1 MLRVGRNEIDGIPVE
16 VLRKRIRRINLRVAQ
31 NGLLRLSIPYSG
43 ATLAQGEAFLK
54 AKWAWAVKARREMLA
69 RPAREPVTDAERAT
83 LSSLLAELNAAWAA
97 RLGERDFAWRIRRV
111 TSLWGCCHWIKR
123 YVTYS
128 EALARAPREL
138 VEYVVVHEL
147 THFAVHGHG
156 PAFHALMD
164 ARLPG
169 WKDLRKRL
177 NGRDWEGRFRIL

>member
-1 MLRVGRNEIDGIPVE
+1 MLRVGRNEIDGVPVE

-31 NGLLRLSIPYSG
+31 NGLLRLSIPYFG

-69 RPAREPVTDAERAT
+69 RPVREPVTDAERAT

-97 RLGERDFAWRIRRV
+97 RLDERDFAWRIRRV

-177 NGRDWEGRFRIL
+177 NGRAWEGRLRTL

>member
-1 MLRVGRNEIDGIPVE
+1 MVLSVDFAGVKGSDGNGDLIFKGAVFVALKTNAFNSEIVE
-16 VLRKRIRRINLRVAQ
+16 VRDGGIER
-31 NGLLRLSIPYSG
+31 
-43 ATLAQGEAFLK
+43 
-54 AKWAWAVKARREMLA
+54 KARRGMLA

-156 PAFHALMD
+156 PAFHELMD

-177 NGRDWEGRFRIL
+177 NGRDWEGRFRTL